1 MERIRQAVEQASRER
16 ETKAKDRTEAPAEP
30 EPASKEPELRE
41 APLSVPT
48 GDIDYSQ
55 TRCIEVSPA
64 LREDKK
70 LVAAIP
76 GNPLRDTYRMLR
88 TRVFQELAANDWNT
102 IAVTSAATGSGK
114 TLTAINLAITIA
126 MDVSHTALL
135 IDADLRHPTIHEYFG
150 YTPELGLNDY
160 LDGDV
165 PFSSILFHPDI
176 DRLTVL
182 PGRQAISES
191 AETLRSPK
199 MVAMIQETKNRYKD
213 RILVL
218 DVPPVLTIDD
228 ALALAPNVD
237 CMLMVAEY
245 GSTSKEE
252 LREAIELLEGI
263 PIIGTVLNKTEKK
276 VGSAY

>member
-1 MERIRQAVEQASRER
+1 MERIRQAVEQASRDR
-16 ETKAKDRTEAPAEP
+16 ETKAKDKPEVPVAPAPKKSQDDMTATQEI
-30 EPASKEPELRE
+30 RY
-41 APLSVPT
+41 T
-48 GDIDYSQ
+48 Q
-55 TRCIEVSPA
+55 TRRVDVSPA
-64 LREDKK
+64 LREEKK

-76 GNPLRDTYRMLR
+76 GNPLQDTYRMLR

-102 IAVTSAATGSGK
+102 IAVTSPATASGK

-135 IDADLRHPTIHEYFG
+135 IDADLRHPAIHDYFG
-150 YTPELGLNDY
+150 YTPEFGLNDY
-160 LDGDV
+160 LDQDI
-165 PFSSILFHPDI
+165 PLSSILFHPNI
-176 DRLTVL
+176 DRLTVM
-182 PGRQAISES
+182 PGREAISES

-199 MVAMIQETKNRYKD
+199 MVTMMKEIKNYYSD
-213 RILVL
+213 RIIVL

-228 ALALAPNVD
+228 ALAFAPSVD
-237 CMLMVAEY
+237 CMLLVAEY